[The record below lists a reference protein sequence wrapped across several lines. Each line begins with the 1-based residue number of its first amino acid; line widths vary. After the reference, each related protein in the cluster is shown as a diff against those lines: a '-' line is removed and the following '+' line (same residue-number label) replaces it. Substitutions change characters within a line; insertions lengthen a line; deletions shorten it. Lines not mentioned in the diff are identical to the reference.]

1 MNFKKLA
8 LCSMVALA
16 CVAAQSAY
24 AHTGIKVNTF
34 TEGQGNIQT
43 GSATAYNDFT
53 ASHGCLTNA
62 VAEGTPAVHLDIIG
76 QTALFPN
83 STNSADVKIY
93 RFKTGS
99 VVPNAI
105 GVDGTVLT
113 GTATSLPV
121 ASPSD
126 LSDDIA
132 GAVAGAGFSNLGL
145 GVVSPNMFGNLVIPK
160 VRVNSAG
167 ASVIRGYSVFNG
179 PVAAGHG
186 INADYLAAPITE
198 GIVSTT
204 GLSSFKFTV
213 PKFNP
218 NSCAANL
225 IVRVAVTNYCQKG
238 SATKTSADRKDVW
251 IGTDTGSVKYSMTGS
266 DHGIMPNSRSTLGMT
281 DLNVSEQGNG
291 KSFWPQ
297 FKVTRNLTIN
307 PLPVACNGESYDVVV
322 QPSGTDID
330 SNLIIESGK
339 FPAGAPGA
347 KFF

>member
-1 MNFKKLA
+1 MNLKKLA
-8 LCSMVALA
+8 LYSVVAAA
-16 CVAAQSAY
+16 CVAGQSAY

-34 TEGQGNIQT
+34 VEGQGNIQT

-62 VAEGTPAVHLDIIG
+62 VAEGTPAVHLDLIA
-76 QTALFPN
+76 QTSLFPN
-83 STNSADVKIY
+83 STSAADVKIY
-93 RFKTGS
+93 RYKTGS
-99 VVPNAI
+99 IVANVP

-113 GTATSLPV
+113 GAATTLPV
-121 ASPSD
+121 ANPTD
-126 LSDDIA
+126 LTDDIA

-145 GVVSPNMFGNLVIPK
+145 GVVSPNLFGNLVIPK
-160 VRVNSAG
+160 VRVNGAG

-179 PVAAGHG
+179 PVG
-186 INADYLAAPITE
+186 NNSAAPITE

-218 NSCAANL
+218 TSCAANL

-238 SATKTSADRKDVW
+238 GATKTSADRKDVW
-251 IGTDTGSVKYSMTGS
+251 IGTDTGSVKYSMTGA
-266 DHGIMPNSRSTLGMT
+266 DHGILPNSRATLGMT
-281 DLNVSEQGNG
+281 DVSLSEQGNG

-297 FKVTRNLTIN
+297 FKVTRNLTTN
-307 PLPVACNGESYDVVV
+307 PLPDTCNGESYDVVV
-322 QPSGTDID
+322 QPSGADID
-330 SNLIIESGK
+330 SNLVIESGK

>member
-34 TEGQGNIQT
+34 TEGQGNVQT

-53 ASHGCLTNA
+53 TTHGCLTNA
-62 VAEGTPAVHLDIIG
+62 VAEGTPAVHLDVIG
-76 QTALFPN
+76 QTSLFPN

-99 VVPNAI
+99 ILPNTI

-121 ASPSD
+121 TNPND
-126 LSDDIA
+126 LTDDLDK
-132 GAVAGAGFSNLGL
+132 AVAGAGFSSLGL
-145 GVVSPNMFGNLVIPK
+145 GIVSPNMFGNIVIPK
-160 VRVNSAG
+160 VIVNSAG
-167 ASVIRGYSVFNG
+167 VSVIRGYSVFNG
-179 PVAAGHG
+179 PVNSGTT
-186 INADYLAAPITE
+186 ISAPLTE

-204 GLSSFKFTV
+204 GLSPFKFTV
-213 PKFNP
+213 PTFKTT
-218 NSCAANL
+218 SCAANL
-225 IVRVAVTNYCQKG
+225 IVRVAVTNYCQRG
-238 SATKTSADRKDVW
+238 QGTKNSADRKDVW
-251 IGTDTGSVKYSMTGS
+251 IGTDTGSVTYSMAGAN
-266 DHGIMPNSRSTLGMT
+266 HAIMPNSRTTMGMT
-281 DLNVSEQGNG
+281 DSTLSEQGNG

-297 FKVTRNLTIN
+297 FKVVRNLTTN
-307 PLPVACNGESYDVVV
+307 PLPSSCNGESYDVVV
-322 QPSGTDID
+322 EPNGTDID
-330 SNLIIESGK
+330 ANLNIPQGN

>member
-34 TEGQGNIQT
+34 TEGQGNVQT

-62 VAEGTPAVHLDIIG
+62 VAEGTPAVHLDLIA
-76 QTALFPN
+76 QTSLFPN
-83 STNSADVKIY
+83 STDSADVKIY
-93 RFKTGS
+93 RYKTGS
-99 VVPNAI
+99 ILPNVT

-113 GTATSLPV
+113 GTATSLAV
-121 ASPSD
+121 VSPND
-126 LSDDIA
+126 LTDDINN
-132 GAVAGAGFSNLGL
+132 AVTGAGLSSLGL
-145 GVVSPNMFGNLVIPK
+145 GIVSPNMFGNIVIPK
-160 VRVNSAG
+160 VRVNTAG

-179 PVAAGHG
+179 PVGGHSE
-186 INADYLAAPITE
+186 APVTE

-204 GLSSFKFTV
+204 GLSPFKFTV
-213 PKFNP
+213 PTFKTT
-218 NSCAANL
+218 SCAANL

-238 SATKTSADRKDVW
+238 AATKTSADRKDVW
-251 IGTDTGSVKYSMTGS
+251 IGTDTGSVKYSMTGP
-266 DHGIMPNSRSTLGMT
+266 DHGIMPNSRTTMGMT
-281 DLNVSEQGNG
+281 DLAPTEQGNG

-297 FKVTRNLTIN
+297 FKVTRNLITN
-307 PLPVACNGESYDVVV
+307 PLPSSCNGESYDVVV
-322 QPSGTDID
+322 QPSGADID

-339 FPAGAPGA
+339 FPTGTSGVR
-347 KFF
+347 FF